1 VKFEWDARKASTNL
15 RKHRVSFEEATTVF
29 ADPLAR
35 IHDDPQHSA
44 GELREII
51 IGLAA
56 DGSLLLVSFSERG
69 DTVRLISARRATAR
83 EKHEYEEA
91 GK

>member
-1 VKFEWDARKASTNL
+1 MKFEWDARKASANL
-15 RKHRVSFEEATTVF
+15 RKQSVSFAEAATVF

-35 IHDDPQHSA
+35 IHDDPQHSV
-44 GELREII
+44 GEVREII

-56 DGSLLLVSFSERG
+56 HGSVLLVSFLERG

-91 GK
+91 RK

>member
-1 VKFEWDARKASTNL
+1 VKFEWDARKASANL
-15 RKHRVSFEEATTVF
+15 RKRRVSFRDAATVF

-35 IHDDPQHSA
+35 IHDDPQHST
-44 GELREII
+44 GEMREII
-51 IGLAA
+51 IGLAS
-56 DGSLLLVSFSERG
+56 DGSVLLVSFSERG